1 MIAPSWSIRL
11 RCAPVVE
18 TARPDVTP
26 SLCGEHHLISVVAA
40 SGRAVSAT
48 LGRGLEF
55 YEVGRG
61 CDAGDPLAVLSYC
74 GASSDSAELV
84 KDSVSWVSSTCRDG
98 LV

>member
-61 CDAGDPLAVLSYC
+61 CDAGDPLAVL
-74 GASSDSAELV
+74 G
-84 KDSVSWVSSTCRDG
+84 
-98 LV
+98 